1 MDNVSK
7 ARALIIDYGA
17 SNHMVAC
24 KDSFTSL
31 DYDGCISIHMRDDSQ
46 ISSKGKG
53 IVQLEHG
60 SLKNV
65 LYVPSLASNLLS
77 VYQITNTSFPKR
89 VTFSPNDVDIS

>member
-1 MDNVSK
+1 MDNDSK
-7 ARALIIDYGA
+7 YRDLLIESKA
-17 SNHMVAC
+17 SNHMVTC

-31 DYDGCISIHMRDDSQ
+31 DSKSTISIHMGDYSQ

-65 LYVPSLASNLLS
+65 LYVPALA
-77 VYQITNTSFPKR
+77 
-89 VTFSPNDVDIS
+89 